1 MADVMLEEAFV
12 ASTGRTYRIT
22 MGEASPKGEDIAFT
36 YSAAPNDGG
45 KVFIF
50 EAVVTKV
57 LMEKL
62 GFNKADAEH
71 LKKIRKI
78 TAFKG
83 LEDLAKRL
91 NGGHDENF
99 DNLPYIKMF
108 TLRDKPS
115 FEKFM

>member
-1 MADVMLEEAFV
+1 MADVTLEEAFI
-12 ASTGRTYRIT
+12 AQTGRTYKIT
-22 MGEASPKGEDIAFT
+22 MGEAYPKGEDLAFQYT
-36 YSAAPNDGG
+36 AAPTDGG
-45 KVFIF
+45 KSFIF

-57 LMEKL
+57 LIEKL
-62 GFNKADAEH
+62 GLTRSDAEH
-71 LKKIRKI
+71 LKKIRKV

-108 TLRDKPS
+108 TLRDKPG
-115 FEKFM
+115 FEKYL